1 MILCASP
8 RCRGRGHQPT
18 CVDDGCRGCLPRPA
32 ADGRNLCEL
41 CTRWLGENAVQAAWV
56 YAELEFRLGMA
67 ERMGEKTSGSRDR
80 GLKVNVKV
88 MEARTLIKHTLVSW
102 SLMISEERGIALP
115 RDLVGPLGQY
125 VARHAEWLSAH
136 PAAGDCADEMYELA
150 RGQAWRAAFPNPVF
164 VADVGPCPIKDC
176 TGRLTGAFRQGDA
189 LLPSTV
195 ECDAEQDLETS
206 PHLWTSMDWRALRKL
221 YDQKKEREMAA

>member
-1 MILCASP
+1 
-8 RCRGRGHQPT
+8 
-18 CVDDGCRGCLPRPA
+18 
-32 ADGRNLCEL
+32 
-41 CTRWLGENAVQAAWV
+41 
-56 YAELEFRLGMA
+56 MA

-102 SLMISEERGIALP
+102 SLMISEERGVALP
-115 RDLVGPLGQY
+115 EDLVGPLGQY
-125 VARHAEWLSAH
+125 VARHAEWLSAL

-150 RGQAWRAAFPNPVF
+150 RGKTWRTAFPNPVY
-164 VADVGPCPIKDC
+164 VVDVGPCPIKGC

-195 ECDAEQDLETS
+195 ECDWWAEQEEPETP
-206 PHLWTSMDWRALRKL
+206 PHLWTAMDWRALKRAFAE
-221 YDQKKEREMAA
+221 KKAREEAEPADRERAEAAAACEVEARAAA